1 MAFKKDFVTGALCF
15 VANGIVTLV
24 GVRLPG
30 INNFVRLSW
39 QCRSVCSLRQ
49 FDAGCRARQ
58 SFTYKE
64 ILTSTCS
71 EFGQQTH
78 RFMDGQGPPPP
89 ASSQE
94 KPLTHISFLKSVK
107 VVV

>member
-1 MAFKKDFVTGALCF
+1 MAFKKGFVTGALCF

-30 INNFVRLSW
+30 INNFIRLSW

-71 EFGQQTH
+71 EFGPQTH
-78 RFMDGQGPPPP
+78 RF
-89 ASSQE
+89 
-94 KPLTHISFLKSVK
+94 I
-107 VVV
+107 

>member
-39 QCRSVCSLRQ
+39 
-49 FDAGCRARQ
+49 RADLFVHCDSSMLAAAPGTV
-58 SFTYKE
+58 SF
-64 ILTSTCS
+64 
-71 EFGQQTH
+71 
-78 RFMDGQGPPPP
+78 
-89 ASSQE
+89 AW
-94 KPLTHISFLKSVK
+94 VK
-107 VVV
+107 G